1 MNDEETFEFENRKYI
16 NPDISRD
23 EQTDFINT
31 LRDIQAQNNAQIA
44 TETHNLGT
52 DIDHPRGGLNG
63 SEEYWKGRY
72 QTPQTEAAIANMKA
86 VAQQSALNTA
96 LSNYN
101 NMLQNRYSQAYRDY
115 NKRLYEHNRKR
126 EKLADSYYTNSGN
139 NGNGSTQITGGIE
152 YSDPLTTNDSGET
165 EVTVNEAGVT
175 VPSSTQSGF
184 APGTPL
190 GNLAKNNAQIS
201 GGGIPYGQGGSGYY
215 IEDANGNR
223 TGVRVYYNQDG
234 ALIGMETP
242 TTSFTASGAKNY
254 LNKIFSNGGKLY
266 TSADRELSTAL
277 GWMHAMGVH

>member
-1 MNDEETFEFENRKYI
+1 MNNDNSTFEFENRTYI

-52 DIDHPRGGLNG
+52 DIDHPRGGLSG

-101 NMLQNRYSQAYRDY
+101 NMLQNRYNQAYRDY

-126 EKLADSYYTNSGN
+126 EKLADSYYTNGGG
-139 NGNGSTQITGGIE
+139 GNGSGSGASQTDGNVIE
-152 YSDPLTTNDSGET
+152 EANDLARVNLEENPVNVPNNTKTET
-165 EVTVNEAGVT
+165 KLVQQAAANNVNAG
-175 VPSSTQSGF
+175 
-184 APGTPL
+184 
-190 GNLAKNNAQIS
+190 
-201 GGGIPYGQGGSGYY
+201 GGGIPYGNSGTGYVV
-215 IEDANGNR
+215 EDKNGNP
-223 TGVRVYYNQDG
+223 TGIRIYYDG
-234 ALIGMETP
+234 NGNILGADTKM
-242 TTSFTASGAKNY
+242 TSMTRDGVIKYLDNMFSG
-254 LNKIFSNGGKLY
+254 GGKIY
-266 TSADRELSTAL
+266 TTTGREISTAL
-277 GWMHAMGVH
+277 GWRHAMGVH

>member
-1 MNDEETFEFENRKYI
+1 MNENELLEFENRQYV

-101 NMLQNRYSQAYRDY
+101 NMLQNRYNQAYRDY
-115 NKRLYEHNRKR
+115 NKRLYEHNRSR
-126 EKLADSYYTNSGN
+126 EREADARAKAASSSSGGSNDNS
-139 NGNGSTQITGGIE
+139 STWT
-152 YSDPLTTNDSGET
+152 GET
-165 EVTVNEAGVT
+165 EKIPSGNGGDTVVSRITLNLKGV
-175 VPSSTQSGF
+175 
-184 APGTPL
+184 
-190 GNLAKNNAQIS
+190 
-201 GGGIPYGQGGSGYY
+201 PYTKEIYADGSVRWL
-215 IEDANGNR
+215 DFNGNQ
-223 TGVRVYYNQDG
+223 VEDPSP
-234 ALIGMETP
+234 TP
-242 TTSFTASGAKNY
+242 PKTSDYTVTPEEYAEGSKSY
-254 LNKIFSNGGKLY
+254 LERMVDKYRNNKQEVIY
-266 TSADRELSTAL
+266 
-277 GWMHAMGVH
+277 